1 MRRKTKLF
9 CENTSPNIK
18 RLTLMKRAGLRLT
31 ENEKKRLNE
40 TVTQILPM
48 RLGDK
53 MGIQNSISKS
63 MGIDDIEDND
73 EVDLE
78 SILKELGYG
87 EDDVDKDDTISDM
100 SRDELK
106 ELIQSIVLTT
116 MEEEDDLNEIIEN
129 LVKDIEGWREC
140 LVELDFYISS
150 NYQLNMKS
158 DNYEYDDTS
167 KEVIIY

>member
-53 MGIQNSISKS
+53 MGIQDSISKS

-87 EDDVDKDDTISDM
+87 EDDVDEDDTISDM

-106 ELIQSIVLTT
+106 ELIQVQVQ
-116 MEEEDDLNEIIEN
+116 II
-129 LVKDIEGWREC
+129 K
-140 LVELDFYISS
+140 FP
-150 NYQLNMKS
+150 M
-158 DNYEYDDTS
+158 
-167 KEVIIY
+167 

>member
-18 RLTLMKRAGLRLT
+18 RLTLMKRAGFRLT

-129 LVKDIEGWREC
+129 LTKR
-140 LVELDFYISS
+140 
-150 NYQLNMKS
+150 
-158 DNYEYDDTS
+158 
-167 KEVIIY
+167 

>member
-87 EDDVDKDDTISDM
+87 EDDVDEDDTISDM

-129 LVKDIEGWREC
+129 LTKR
-140 LVELDFYISS
+140 
-150 NYQLNMKS
+150 
-158 DNYEYDDTS
+158 
-167 KEVIIY
+167 

>member
-129 LVKDIEGWREC
+129 LTK
-140 LVELDFYISS
+140 
-150 NYQLNMKS
+150 NY
-158 DNYEYDDTS
+158 
-167 KEVIIY
+167 

>member
-129 LVKDIEGWREC
+129 LTKR
-140 LVELDFYISS
+140 
-150 NYQLNMKS
+150 
-158 DNYEYDDTS
+158 
-167 KEVIIY
+167 